1 MGVIW
6 LSYKKLNVKKWL
18 EMGNPRKKLDQ
29 FAIHP
34 EFGAQFKPLAEL
46 TTPFQSQTHHT

>member
-1 MGVIW
+1 
-6 LSYKKLNVKKWL
+6 
-18 EMGNPRKKLDQ
+18 MGNPRKKLDQ

-46 TTPFQSQTHHT
+46 TTPFQSQTAGKREYGNVGGGSDAEGWTVE